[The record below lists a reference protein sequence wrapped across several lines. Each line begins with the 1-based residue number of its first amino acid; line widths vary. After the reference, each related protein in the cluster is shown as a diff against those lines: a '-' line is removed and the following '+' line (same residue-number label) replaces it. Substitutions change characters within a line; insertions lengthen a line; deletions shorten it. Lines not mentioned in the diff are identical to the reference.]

1 VRYTALDWFF
11 PFNNKKDVVMQFDLI
26 LGTQFSFMISLMG
39 MMGGAFYFALIKS
52 TLPVEHQSVAV
63 TSAVYCM
70 MAAVMYGYINYKFGI
85 GTDLLR
91 QGVYPTE
98 LRYIDWLITTPLIVN
113 KFPELLGGDDG
124 PAIAL
129 LIIVADVMMILFGF
143 AGETSINA
151 AKGATVIG
159 WAMFGVGCLAWLFII
174 FVLYSSVSQLSTK
187 KLGPV
192 RAGLS
197 RLKLFIVF
205 GWLIYPL
212 GFLITL
218 LSNSPDMRVA
228 RELVYNIADL
238 FNKVG
243 FGMVAVF
250 AVQQLRR
257 EDDIRQAMQEL

>member
-1 VRYTALDWFF
+1 
-11 PFNNKKDVVMQFDLI
+11 MQFDLVVA
-26 LGTQFSFMISLMG
+26 TQFSFMVAFMG

-52 TLPVEHQSVAV
+52 TMPPEHQSVSV

-70 MAAVMYGYINYKFGI
+70 MAAVMYGYINYKYGL
-85 GTDLLR
+85 GTDTLR
-91 QGVYPTE
+91 NGDYPTV

-113 KFPELLGGDDG
+113 KFPELLGGEDG
-124 PAIAL
+124 PAVAL
-129 LIIVADVMMILFGF
+129 LIIVADIMMILFGF

-174 FVLYSSVSQLSTK
+174 FILYSSVSQLATK

-192 RAGLS
+192 RVGLN

-228 RELVYNIADL
+228 RELIYNFADL

-243 FGMVAVF
+243 FGMVAVY
-250 AVQQLRR
+250 AVQQVMR
-257 EDDIRQAMQEL
+257 EENIRKAMVDL

>member
-1 VRYTALDWFF
+1 
-11 PFNNKKDVVMQFDLI
+11 MQFDLI
-26 LGTQFSFMISLMG
+26 IATQFSFMIAFMG
-39 MMGGAFYFALIKS
+39 MMGGTFYFALIKS
-52 TLPVEHQSVAV
+52 TMPPQQQNVAV
-63 TSAVYCM
+63 TSAVYCL
-70 MAAVMYGYINYKFGI
+70 MASVMYAYINVKYGI
-85 GTDLLR
+85 GTDTLR
-91 QGVYPTE
+91 NGDYPTV

-113 KFPELLGGDDG
+113 KFPELLGGEDG

-129 LIIVADVMMILFGF
+129 LVIVADVMMILFGF

-159 WAMFGVGCLAWLFII
+159 WAMFGVGCLAWFFII
-174 FVLYSSVSQLSTK
+174 FILYSSVSQLATK

-192 RAGLS
+192 RVGLS

-212 GFLITL
+212 GFLLTL
-218 LSNSPDMRVA
+218 VSNSPDMRVA

-243 FGMVAVF
+243 FGMVAVY
-250 AVQQLRR
+250 AVHQIVR
-257 EDDIRQAMQEL
+257 EEAIRKAMVDL

>member
-1 VRYTALDWFF
+1 
-11 PFNNKKDVVMQFDLI
+11 MQFDLI
-26 LGTQFSFMISLMG
+26 VATQFSFMVAFMG

-52 TLPVEHQSVAV
+52 TMPPEHQSVSV

-70 MAAVMYGYINYKFGI
+70 MAAVMYGYINYKYGI
-85 GTDLLR
+85 GTDTLR
-91 QGVYPTE
+91 NGDYPTV

-113 KFPELLGGDDG
+113 KFPELLGGEDG
-124 PAIAL
+124 PAVAL
-129 LIIVADVMMILFGF
+129 LIIVADIMMILFGF

-174 FVLYSSVSQLSTK
+174 FILYSSVSQLATK

-192 RAGLS
+192 RVGLN

-228 RELVYNIADL
+228 RELIYNFADL

-243 FGMVAVF
+243 FGMVAVY
-250 AVQQLRR
+250 AVQQVMR
-257 EDDIRQAMQEL
+257 EENIRKAMVDL

>member
-1 VRYTALDWFF
+1 
-11 PFNNKKDVVMQFDLI
+11 MQFDLV
-26 LGTQFSFMISLMG
+26 LATQFSFMVALLG
-39 MMGGAFYFALIKS
+39 MMGGAFYFTLIKS
-52 TLPVEHQSVAV
+52 TMQVQHQTVAV

-70 MAAVMYGYINYKFGI
+70 MASVMYAYINYKFGL
-85 GTDLLR
+85 GTDTLR

-113 KFPELLGGDDG
+113 KFPELLGGEDG

-129 LIIVADVMMILFGF
+129 LVIVADVMMIVFGF
-143 AGETSINA
+143 AGETSVNRA
-151 AKGATVIG
+151 QGGTMIG

-174 FVLYSSVSQLSTK
+174 FILYSSVSQLSTK

-192 RAGLS
+192 RQGLS

-218 LSNSPDMRVA
+218 VSNSPDVRVT
-228 RELVYNIADL
+228 RELIYNFADL

-243 FGMVAVF
+243 FGMVAVY
-250 AVQQLRR
+250 AVQQLLR
-257 EDDIRQAMQEL
+257 EEQIRKAMVDL

>member
-1 VRYTALDWFF
+1 
-11 PFNNKKDVVMQFDLI
+11 MQFDLV
-26 LGTQFSFMISLMG
+26 LATQFSFMVAFLG
-39 MMGGAFYFALIKS
+39 MLGGAFYFSLIKS
-52 TLPVEHQSVAV
+52 TMPVQHQAVAV

-70 MAAVMYGYINYKFGI
+70 MAAVMYGYINYKFGL
-85 GTDLLR
+85 GTDTLR
-91 QGVYPTE
+91 AGVYPTE

-113 KFPELLGGDDG
+113 KFPELLGGEDG
-124 PAIAL
+124 PAIAI

-174 FVLYSSVSQLSTK
+174 FILYSSVSQLAVK

-192 RAGLS
+192 RVGLS

-218 LSNSPDMRVA
+218 LSNSPEMRVT
-228 RELVYNIADL
+228 RELIYNFADL

-243 FGMVAVF
+243 FGMVAVY
-250 AVQQLRR
+250 AVQQLMR
-257 EDDIRQAMQEL
+257 EDNIRKAMVEL